1 MVFFTSIV
9 SLVTV
14 LASGLRLLAA
24 LDTGALIMLSAADL
38 RQNAGLGTA
47 ALETLERAVQRFIFL
62 YMDFRHLFSLPPIHP
77 VDPGCS
83 LGPTTWLNG

>member
-1 MVFFTSIV
+1 MVSFASIV

-77 VDPGCS
+77 ALSWMLFRAIFVA
-83 LGPTTWLNG
+83 